1 MPYQSHM
8 NRLTFTTRRDMLR
21 QTAGGFGSL
30 ALTALLNKSAAAIGP
45 SGIKS
50 PLTARSPQFAPRAK
64 NVIFLFMDGG
74 VSHIDTFDPKPKL
87 TNENGRP
94 FTVHIEPTQF
104 DKIGNTLGSPWTFD
118 KYGESGIPV
127 SQLFPHVAQCVD
139 DICVIRSM
147 TAPSSVHQNADY
159 FLHSGFTI
167 QGRPSMGAWI
177 GYGLGTENHN
187 LPAFVVLYGGR
198 LPPGGFDCFTSGFL
212 PASYRGTIFKPG
224 EETIANIKS
233 LEKFPETQRSKFDL
247 MRKLDQGT
255 LQRLGPI
262 DALESTIANYE
273 VAARMQTAV
282 PELSDIRDESQ
293 ATRKL
298 YALDD
303 EDEHTRTY
311 GLECL
316 LARRMVERGVRFVE
330 ILGPKVHGI
339 NRWDAH
345 KDLVKNHG
353 TNAHIVDQPIAAL
366 LRDLKSRGLLEST
379 IVVWA
384 GEFGRTPFAEGSGVG
399 RDHSPF
405 GFTTWVAGGGFRG
418 GSIYGATD
426 EFGYHAVENPLEI
439 YDLHATILHQLG
451 IDHTQLTYRYG
462 GRDMRLTDVHGN
474 VIREIIA

>member
-1 MPYQSHM
+1 
-8 NRLTFTTRRDMLR
+8 
-21 QTAGGFGSL
+21 
-30 ALTALLNKSAAAIGP
+30 
-45 SGIKS
+45 
-50 PLTARSPQFAPRAK
+50 
-64 NVIFLFMDGG
+64 
-74 VSHIDTFDPKPKL
+74 
-87 TNENGRP
+87 
-94 FTVHIEPTQF
+94 
-104 DKIGNTLGSPWTFD
+104 
-118 KYGESGIPV
+118 
-127 SQLFPHVAQCVD
+127 
-139 DICVIRSM
+139 
-147 TAPSSVHQNADY
+147 
-159 FLHSGFTI
+159 
-167 QGRPSMGAWI
+167 MGAWI

-462 GRDMRLTDVHGN
+462 GRNMRLTDVHGN